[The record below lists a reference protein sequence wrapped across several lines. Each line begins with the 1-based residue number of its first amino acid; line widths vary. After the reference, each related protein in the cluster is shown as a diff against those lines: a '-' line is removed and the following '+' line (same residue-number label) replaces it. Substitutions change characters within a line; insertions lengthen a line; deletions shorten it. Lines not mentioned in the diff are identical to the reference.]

1 VLLLKILKDKRD
13 CGYLLTGTLR
23 RTLSKKFSRKI
34 TWLCAFCASAV
45 STDIKPRD
53 RLIEKHAIAGRY
65 EGVFLPRAQF
75 QKYSPFLNI
84 G

>member
-1 VLLLKILKDKRD
+1 
-13 CGYLLTGTLR
+13 LR
-23 RTLSKKFSRKI
+23 LFADRNLAPHFI
-34 TWLCAFCASAV
+34 EEASAV